1 MKTRIIITLGLIVG
15 LLSSSFGQK
24 GAKSEERKAQ
34 KIAFITER
42 LALTTEESKAFWPVY
57 EAKNEAK
64 KKMIKSIKGDRKSNP
79 KKKLE
84 EMTDEEVTTMLNN
97 MINLKQGRAR
107 YLQKEY
113 NTKFLA
119 ILPPKKVAKL
129 YHVEREFKKHR
140 KNNKK
145 GRNSK
150 VIK

>member
-1 MKTRIIITLGLIVG
+1 MKTRIITTLGLIVG

-64 KKMIKSIKGDRKSNP
+64 KKMIKTIKGDRKSNP
-79 KKKLE
+79 RKKLE

-97 MINLKQGRAR
+97 MINLKQGE
-107 YLQKEY
+107 LDIQKEY
-113 NTKFLA
+113 NTKFLT

-145 GRNSK
+145 GQNSK

>member
-15 LLSSSFGQK
+15 LLSSSFGQR

-79 KKKLE
+79 RKKLE

-97 MINLKQGRAR
+97 MINLKQGE
-107 YLQKEY
+107 LDIQKEY

-145 GRNSK
+145 GQNSK

>member
-42 LALTTEESKAFWPVY
+42 LALTPEESKAFWPVY

-79 KKKLE
+79 RKKLE

-97 MINLKQGRAR
+97 MINLKQGE
-107 YLQKEY
+107 LDIQKEY

-145 GRNSK
+145 GQNSK